1 VVNTNISNC
10 PVRTLVADEGLEANQ
25 KVAVLKP
32 DLILLN
38 IGLPGPKLRL
48 LIKRRNLSGAR
59 LYRSPPAT
67 RHAEESKNGGAV
79 KTIVTFFAVML
90 LSSVMFAQQ
99 RGGRAAL
106 GTTTTTNQGSCSSAS
121 STTST
126 TSGASQRSQASNTAR
141 VVGTKSKAAALVEA
155 IDAIHVSR
163 SASLGT
169 PSSGVE
175 LPSTIV
181 PFR

>member
-1 VVNTNISNC
+1 M
-10 PVRTLVADEGLEANQ
+10 EAVQ
-25 KVAVLKP
+25 KAAVLKP
-32 DLILLN
+32 DLILFD
-38 IGLPGPKLRL
+38 IGLPGPKLRFL
-48 LIKRRNLSGAR
+48 RKRSNLSGAR
-59 LYRSPPAT
+59 LYRSPPAR
-67 RHAEESKNGGAV
+67 RHAEESKTGGVV

-90 LSSVMFAQQ
+90 LSSIMFAQQ
-99 RGGRAAL
+99 RGSRAAS
-106 GTTTTTNQGSCSSAS
+106 GRTTATNQGSCSSAS

-155 IDAIHVSR
+155 INAIHVSR
-163 SASLGT
+163 SASSGT
-169 PSSGVE
+169 PSSGVQ